1 MKILIGG
8 FLAESNAYVDK
19 LTEIQDF
26 MITTGEACADVLYI
40 KDLAKELNVEL
51 VPSLVADGRGGGP
64 VTKEAFD
71 YILSQFKMYVK
82 KYQHE
87 VDGMFFFFHGASN
100 VVDLE
105 GGSGDHALVREIR
118 KIVGRYMPIAC
129 VDDPHGNV
137 SQELVDNLNIL
148 IISNSFFKTNDT
160 LPNDK
165 NKVYELTAQ
174 NYTSV
179 LENVHLNID
188 TYVGQKI
195 KFAGYIYRLYDF
207 DENQFVL
214 ARDMIVTSD
223 FQTVVV
229 GFLCSSPDAKNFDDN
244 TWVEITGTI
253 TKGDY
258 YGDIPIIEVESIN
271 KVNKPNEECVYPPDS
286 SFVVTSTVL

>member
-1 MKILIGG
+1 MFIFNMKLDGNKFFKIIMGILCIIILI
-8 FLAESNAYVDK
+8 
-19 LTEIQDF
+19 
-26 MITTGEACADVLYI
+26 IT
-40 KDLAKELNVEL
+40 
-51 VPSLVADGRGGGP
+51 
-64 VTKEAFD
+64 F
-71 YILSQFKMYVK
+71 
-82 KYQHE
+82 
-87 VDGMFFFFHGASN
+87 
-100 VVDLE
+100 
-105 GGSGDHALVREIR
+105 
-118 KIVGRYMPIAC
+118 IVCYR
-129 VDDPHGNV
+129 
-137 SQELVDNLNIL
+137 L
-148 IISNSFFKTNDT
+148 ISNSFFKTNDV

-195 KFAGYIYRLYDF
+195 KFTGYIYRLYDF
-207 DENQFVL
+207 EENQFVL

-229 GFLCSSPDAKNFDDN
+229 GFLCSSPDAKNFADN

-253 TKGDY
+253 TKGNY
-258 YGDIPIIEVESIN
+258 YGDMPIIEVESIN